1 VNPDLP
7 QRVPILEYV
16 LAVMNERDLRYQQR
30 FDAQEEAIREYKSSS
45 EKRLEGMN
53 EFRGTVSDV
62 IGKCITRDE
71 ARAQILAS
79 CSITGAAMAV
89 IMVVIGL
96 ISFFMRK

>member
-1 VNPDLP
+1 VSDLP

-62 IGKCITRDE
+62 IGKCITRSE
-71 ARAQILAS
+71 AMALVMAG
-79 CSITGAAMAV
+79 CAVTGA
-89 IMVVIGL
+89 VIGV